1 MTGGNRQ
8 TTQDNPEPFAFKFAL
23 SAFSAV
29 VAEAATYP
37 FDITKTR
44 LQLQREGVL
53 ASSNGS
59 HGTFMPQR
67 GMVATAV
74 GIVREEGF
82 SSIYQGLM
90 PALTRHVFYT
100 GLRMSFY
107 EVIRESILKK
117 EADGSYP
124 VWKASLGGLTA
135 GALSQFIV
143 SPTDLV
149 KVQLQ
154 MEGRRRLEGKP
165 PRVKGGWHAFKKIF
179 AEGGFKG
186 LYRGCV
192 PNVQRAALVNMG
204 DLCTYDTAKQNLLKW
219 TTLKDNYITHT
230 IASVLSGLVA
240 AILGTPADNV
250 KTRIMN
256 QPTENGRGLQYKGSV
271 DCLVTTVQQ
280 EGFWAL
286 YRGFVPIW
294 LRMAP
299 WSLTFWLTY
308 EQVRRWTGAGSF

>member
-1 MTGGNRQ
+1 MTGGNRK
-8 TTQDNPEPFAFKFAL
+8 TTQDIPDPFALKFAL
-23 SAFSAV
+23 SAIAAV

-53 ASSNGS
+53 ASSIGGNG
-59 HGTFMPQR
+59 TCAPQR
-67 GMVATAV
+67 GMVATAI
-74 GIVREEGF
+74 GMVREEGLVG
-82 SSIYQGLM
+82 IYGGLT
-90 PALTRHVFYT
+90 PALVRHVFYT

-107 EVIRESILKK
+107 EGIRESVLKK

-135 GALSQFIV
+135 GALSQFVV

-154 MEGRRRLEGKP
+154 MEGRRKLEGKP
-165 PRVKGGWHAFKKIF
+165 PRVKGGWDALKKIT
-179 AEGGFKG
+179 AESGFRG

-204 DLCTYDTAKQNLLKW
+204 DLCTYDTTKQAVLKW
-219 TTLKDNYITHT
+219 TSLKDNYVTHT
-230 IASVLSGLVA
+230 IASATSGLVA
-240 AILGTPADNV
+240 ATLGTPADNV

-256 QPTENGRGLQYKGSV
+256 QPTENGKGLLYKGSV
-271 DCLVTTVQQ
+271 DCLLTTVKQ

-308 EQVRRWTGAGSF
+308 EQVRKWSGASSF

>member
-1 MTGGNRQ
+1 MTGGSRRSNQ
-8 TTQDNPEPFAFKFAL
+8 ENTDPLALKFAL

-53 ASSNGS
+53 ASNIGN
-59 HGTFMPQR
+59 HGVCAPQR

-74 GIVREEGF
+74 GIVREEGLA
-82 SSIYQGLM
+82 SIYQGLM
-90 PALTRHVFYT
+90 PALCRHVIYT

-107 EVIRESILKK
+107 EVIRDSILKK

-135 GALSQFIV
+135 GALGQFVV
-143 SPTDLV
+143 SPADLV

-165 PRVKGGWHAFKKIF
+165 PRVKGGLHALKKIS
-179 AEGGFKG
+179 AEAGFKG

-204 DLCTYDTAKQNLLKW
+204 DLCTYDTTKQAVLKW
-219 TTLKDNYITHT
+219 TTLKDNYVTHT
-230 IASVLSGLVA
+230 IASATSGLVA
-240 AILGTPADNV
+240 ATLGTPADNV

-256 QPTENGRGLQYKGSV
+256 QPTENGRGLLYKGSV
-271 DCLVTTVQQ
+271 DCLVTTVKQ

-308 EQVRRWTGAGSF
+308 EQVRRWSGASSF

>member
-8 TTQDNPEPFAFKFAL
+8 TVQTTADTFAFKYAL
-23 SAFSAV
+23 SAIAAV
-29 VAEAATYP
+29 VAETATYP

-44 LQLQREGVL
+44 LQLQREGLIV
-53 ASSNGS
+53 GS
-59 HGTFMPQR
+59 QCNHGTCVPYR
-67 GMVATAV
+67 GMVATAL
-74 GIVREEGF
+74 GIVQEEGLT
-82 SSIYQGLM
+82 SIYQGLSA
-90 PALTRHVFYT
+90 ALYRHIIYT
-100 GLRMSFY
+100 GLRMTFY

-135 GALSQFIV
+135 GALGQFIA
-143 SPTDLV
+143 SPADLV
-149 KVQLQ
+149 KVQMQ

-165 PRVKGGWHAFKKIF
+165 SRVKNVSHALKQII
-179 AEGGFKG
+179 AEGGYKG

-204 DLCTYDTAKQNLLKW
+204 DLCTYDTAKQKLLKW
-219 TTLKDNYITHT
+219 TTLEDNYVTHT
-230 IASVLSGLVA
+230 IASAMSGLVA
-240 AILGTPADNV
+240 ATLGTPADNV

-256 QPTENGRGLQYKGSV
+256 QPTENGRGLMYKGTL

-280 EGFWAL
+280 EGFWTL

-308 EQVRRWTGAGSF
+308 EQVRRMSGAGSF